1 MSEFFDILLY
11 QRALIATV
19 IIGFVN
25 GYTSA
30 FVLLHRSPLKLTAL
44 SHSLLPGVAIAAYFL
59 GLTVLS
65 AFFGALL
72 SAIMI
77 AVLTV
82 LLSKVTR
89 ISDDTIL
96 AVLYTG
102 AFAVGIMVLQKLG
115 SNQDLE
121 DWLLGNILGLSDLDL
136 WMSFGVGL
144 VAVTL
149 LSLFRRAIVLNLY
162 DPEVAASLGIP
173 TRLLDYLSFTVLI
186 LVLVTTLQAVG
197 CILAIGLIVTPAA
210 IIRPF
215 VSTPESLFPLSGL
228 VGGAGA
234 ALGLLVSLQ
243 FSLPAGASIA
253 ATLAGLFVI
262 SVIARTAFKKNITR
276 IVVLDASDLTN

>member
-72 SAIMI
+72 AAIII

>member
-11 QRALIATV
+11 QRALIATA

-72 SAIMI
+72 AAIMI

>member
-1 MSEFFDILLY
+1 MSEFFDIPLY
-11 QRALIATV
+11 ERALLATL

-44 SHSLLPGVAIAAYFL
+44 SHSLLPGVAFAAYFVGL
-59 GLTVLS
+59 GVLS
-65 AFFGALL
+65 AFFGAVVA
-72 SAIMI
+72 AISI
-77 AVLTV
+77 GILTV
-82 LLSKVTR
+82 LLSRVTK
-89 ISDDTIL
+89 ISDDTVL

-102 AFAVGIMVLQKLG
+102 AFALGIMVLQRIG

-121 DWLLGNILGLSDLDL
+121 NWLLGNILGLSDLDL

-162 DPEVAASLGIP
+162 DPEVAASLGIR
-173 TRLLDYLSFTVLI
+173 TRLLDYASFTILI

-210 IIRPF
+210 IVRPF
-215 VSTPESLFPLSGL
+215 VSTPETLFPISGF
-228 VGGAGA
+228 VGAGGA
-234 ALGLLVSLQ
+234 ALGLILSIQ
-243 FSLPAGASIA
+243 FSQPAGASIA
-253 ATLAGLFVI
+253 ATLASLFILSVLLRSSIKRSLSTI
-262 SVIARTAFKKNITR
+262 S
-276 IVVLDASDLTN
+276 

>member
-72 SAIMI
+72 AAIMI

>member
-1 MSEFFDILLY
+1 MSDFFDILLF

-44 SHSLLPGVAIAAYFL
+44 SHSLLPGVALAAYFVGL
-59 GLTVLS
+59 GVLS
-65 AFFGALL
+65 AFFGALI
-72 SAIMI
+72 AAVMI
-77 AVLTV
+77 GILTV
-82 LLSKVTR
+82 LLSRVTK

-102 AFAVGIMVLQKLG
+102 AFALGIIVLQELG

-121 DWLLGNILGLSDLDL
+121 NWLLGNILGLSDLDL

-173 TRLLDYLSFTVLI
+173 TRLLDYLSFAVLI

-210 IIRPF
+210 IVRPF
-215 VSTPESLFPLSGL
+215 VSTPETLFPLSGL
-228 VGGAGA
+228 VGAGGA
-234 ALGLLVSLQ
+234 ALGFFLSFR

-253 ATLAGLFVI
+253 ATLASLFI
-262 SVIARTAFKKNITR
+262 LSVILRSLFRQSLREAR
-276 IVVLDASDLTN
+276 SS

>member
-11 QRALIATV
+11 QRALIATI

-72 SAIMI
+72 AAIII

-262 SVIARTAFKKNITR
+262 SVIARTAFKKNVTR